1 MAHKKFIFQGLTKDT
16 HQAALEHL
24 FACPQI
30 ERVIISVAFV
40 NSSGVELVA
49 TQLETAASCVEVYAG
64 IRNEITTR
72 QGLDRLLE
80 LGCSLYVVDTGA
92 QHVIFHPKIY
102 YARGQY
108 EARAIVGS
116 ANLTLSGLNNNIEAS
131 VALELNLNEA
141 DDSKI
146 AADIEENFTHL
157 TEDYPKHIVRVA
169 GWSQLIVLQDEGRL
183 VDESRSSPPRIISRT
198 STPDRL
204 PRMQLEVAHLAPKI
218 TRTNPSELELPNIEI
233 YKPMPTEQDLELVWR
248 SKSLTERDLNIPSGT
263 HTNPTGSMNLDKGLL
278 EDGIDHRHYFRE
290 EVFSS
295 LPWMQTDKATVEETH
310 AKFRLV
316 VKGVDYG
323 EFELRIAHTA
333 GTESPTYKQKN
344 AMTRLSW
351 GSARDHVARSDLIG
365 RTLSLYRSAVNQTSF
380 VVEID

>member
-1 MAHKKFIFQGLTKDT
+1 MAQKKFILQGLTEDT
-16 HQAALEHL
+16 HQTALEHL

-30 ERVIISVAFV
+30 ERVIISIAFV

-49 TQLETAASCVEVYAG
+49 AQLEPVASCVEVYAG
-64 IRNEITTR
+64 VRNEITTR

-102 YARGQY
+102 YARGQH
-108 EARAIVGS
+108 EARTIVGS

-131 VALELNLNEA
+131 MVLDLNFNDA
-141 DDSKI
+141 NDSKI
-146 AADIEENFTHL
+146 ASDIESNFTNL
-157 TEDYPKHIVRVA
+157 AEAYPKHIVRVTKT
-169 GWSQLIVLQDEGRL
+169 SELIAFQDEGRL

-198 STPDRL
+198 NTPDRL
-204 PRMQLEVAHLAPKI
+204 PRMKLKVSHLVSKV
-218 TRTNPSELELPNIEI
+218 TRTNPSGLELPNVEI
-233 YKPMPTEQDLELVWR
+233 YKPTPTEQDLELVWK

-263 HTNPTGSMNLDKGLL
+263 NTNPTGSVNLDKGLL

-290 EVFSS
+290 EVFFS
-295 LPWMQTDKATVEETH
+295 LPWMQTGKATVEETY

-316 VKGVDYG
+316 VKSVDYG
-323 EFELRIAHTA
+323 EFELRIAHTT

-351 GSARDHVARSDLIG
+351 GPARDHVARSDLIG
-365 RTLSLYRSAVNQTSF
+365 RTLSLYRNATDQTRF
-380 VVEID
+380 VIEID